1 MARRPPAMESGLK
14 GRCPECGEGL
24 LFAGFLTFSENCEAC
39 GADFRNEDA
48 GDGPAIFVIFI
59 VGIFIVPMALAF
71 QLLTDAPTW
80 LTLLIWTPIIIL
92 SCLIL
97 LRLLRGVMF
106 NLAWVNKAREIRNAQ
121 IRQNQSAA
129 QNADRP
135 SSPTTDM
142 KEG

>member
-1 MARRPPAMESGLK
+1 MESGLK

-24 LFAGFLTFSENCEAC
+24 LFAGFLTFREGCEAC

-92 SCLIL
+92 SCLIF

-135 SSPTTDM
+135 SNPTTNM